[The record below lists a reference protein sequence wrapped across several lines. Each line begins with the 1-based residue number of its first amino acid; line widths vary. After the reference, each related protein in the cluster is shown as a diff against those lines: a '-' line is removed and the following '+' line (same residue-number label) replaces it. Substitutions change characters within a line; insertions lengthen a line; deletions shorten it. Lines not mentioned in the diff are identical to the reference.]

1 MSAKKLIYD
10 AIIRK
15 SSQYPWM
22 ETFFITDQE
31 ILAASKEK
39 TSKRQIIQAARSL
52 KPVLTLYDTQWYN
65 SKRIRKYAFN
75 SYELAKLVP
84 LERNLNNHQFI
95 KDGLKLFMKL

>member
-10 AIIRK
+10 SIVQK

-39 TSKRQIIQAARSL
+39 ISKRNIIRAARTL

-65 SKRIRKYAFN
+65 HKRVRKYAFN

-95 KDGLKLFMKL
+95 KDSLRIFMKI